1 MGAIMAINLNN
12 VREKI
17 KSVLSNYGYTQQEW
31 AEILNVSQPSVSHYL
46 KGRIP
51 PVEILAKI
59 ADIAR
64 IPIESILF
72 PVVYEENR
80 EYSVVKEQN
89 EDYQQTE
96 ILTLFYKL
104 PVKAQKQ
111 LLSFL
116 RSLAQ
121 GA

>member
-1 MGAIMAINLNN
+1 MGAIMAINLKN
-12 VREKI
+12 VKEKI
-17 KSVLSNYGYTQQEW
+17 KSVLSNHGYTQQEW

-59 ADIAR
+59 ADIVG
-64 IPIESILF
+64 IQIESILF
-72 PVVYEENR
+72 PAVYEENR
-80 EYSVVKEQN
+80 QYSVVKEKS
-89 EDYQQTE
+89 EDYRQAE

-104 PVKAQKQ
+104 PAKAQKQ

-116 RSLAQ
+116 RSIAH